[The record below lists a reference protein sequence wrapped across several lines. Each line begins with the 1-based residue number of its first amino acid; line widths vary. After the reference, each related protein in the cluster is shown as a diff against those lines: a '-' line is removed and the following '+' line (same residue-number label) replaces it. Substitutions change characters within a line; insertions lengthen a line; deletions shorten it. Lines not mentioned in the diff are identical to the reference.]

1 MQSDFQD
8 SPLWVP
14 ESLIPMV
21 IETSP
26 RGERTIDIYS
36 LLLKE
41 RIIFLGSSISDQ
53 VANVIIAQL
62 LYLEREEPDKGISLY
77 INSPGG
83 VISSGLA
90 IYDTMRLISPEVS
103 TICLGM
109 TASMATVLLSGGH
122 KGKRYALPNSTIHM
136 HQPMGGAQGQA
147 TDIEIAA
154 REIIRLQ
161 DKMRTILAENTGQ
174 DYDKI
179 ARDTDRDYYMSAD
192 QAVEYSIVDEILG
205 AKSEDSGNGSGNGSG
220 EESGNGSDSAE
231 ESESS

>member
-1 MQSDFQD
+1 MQSNFQD

-26 RGERTIDIYS
+26 RGERTFDIYS

-90 IYDTMRLISPEVS
+90 IYDTMQLINPEVS

-161 DKMRTILAENTGQ
+161 DKIRTILAENTGQ

-192 QAVEYSIVDEILG
+192 QAVDYALVDEILG
-205 AKSEDSGNGSGNGSG
+205 AKSEDSDNGSG
-220 EESGNGSDSAE
+220 EDSGNGSDSTE

>member
-26 RGERTIDIYS
+26 RGERTFDIYS

-161 DKMRTILAENTGQ
+161 DKIRTILAENTGQ
-174 DYDKI
+174 TYDKI

-192 QAVEYSIVDEILG
+192 QAVEYALVDEILG

-220 EESGNGSDSAE
+220 
-231 ESESS
+231 